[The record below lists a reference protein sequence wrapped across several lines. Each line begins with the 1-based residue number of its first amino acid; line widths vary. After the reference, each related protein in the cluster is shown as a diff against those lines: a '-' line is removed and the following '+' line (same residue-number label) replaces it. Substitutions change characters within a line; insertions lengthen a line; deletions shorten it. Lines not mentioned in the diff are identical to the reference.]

1 MLFPPFGRGR
11 RRFSVMGWALWLSIC
26 SVFWRVGGALFFI
39 RQKSICP
46 PRSGGRYFYI
56 LSGAALAAA
65 SEGIFVIIHSCFK
78 DKYFPC
84 GEATQGIK
92 EQGLRIYCGFDVLC
106 LLLSE
111 AIPLR
116 VFVDNRR
123 RFYSDTLLRPSKN
136 CQSGTK

>member
-1 MLFPPFGRGR
+1 MPAAKR
-11 RRFSVMGWALWLSIC
+11 
-26 SVFWRVGGALFFI
+26 
-39 RQKSICP
+39 
-46 PRSGGRYFYI
+46 GRYFYI

-111 AIPLR
+111 VIPLR

-123 RFYSDTLLRPSKN
+123 RFLLRYPIAAIKKLSERYKMKN
-136 CQSGTK
+136 GRQI

>member
-1 MLFPPFGRGR
+1 M
-11 RRFSVMGWALWLSIC
+11 
-26 SVFWRVGGALFFI
+26 FFI

-111 AIPLR
+111 VISLR
-116 VFVDNRR
+116 FFVDNRR
-123 RFYSDTLLRPSKN
+123 RFYSDTLLGGV
-136 CQSGTK
+136 SGNPRKFRHSALWNFLGGWSAA